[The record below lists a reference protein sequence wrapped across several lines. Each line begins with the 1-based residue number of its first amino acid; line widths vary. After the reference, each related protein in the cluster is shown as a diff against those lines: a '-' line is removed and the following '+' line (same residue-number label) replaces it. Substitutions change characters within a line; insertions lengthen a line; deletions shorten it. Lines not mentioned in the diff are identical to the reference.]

1 MDDEA
6 FKILE
11 VTLPTNILQGI
22 RLSSQG
28 VYVKRKRGIEKERK
42 KESER
47 ERYRD
52 RQGKREIKSNTET
65 AREERIRERA
75 FLCDC
80 LFVCLFK

>member
-47 ERYRD
+47 EREIQGQTGKKRD
-52 RQGKREIKSNTET
+52 KE
-65 AREERIRERA
+65 
-75 FLCDC
+75 
-80 LFVCLFK
+80 